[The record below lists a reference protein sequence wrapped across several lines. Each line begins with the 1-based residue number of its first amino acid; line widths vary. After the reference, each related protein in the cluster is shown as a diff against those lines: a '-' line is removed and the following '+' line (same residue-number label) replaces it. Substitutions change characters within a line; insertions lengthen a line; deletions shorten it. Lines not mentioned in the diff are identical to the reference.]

1 MKAYADQGHT
11 TSEGRS
17 ARWGAHASASVRES
31 GALQPSSRSH
41 TTTKGRHR
49 RYKVHSARATEEADS
64 GSPTPR
70 SSGIRGQRKRK
81 QLSWAEDSQIQTYT
95 YVEHMREFNARWNT
109 TTKSSEIIVSDNDSD
124 SVTSG
129 IESTMHKF
137 DHLAT
142 YGDSQDPRTYH
153 YDPKRYGSES
163 YDLLDKGFRENLT
176 ASPKKENSSL
186 LYPAASPIPKNEQS
200 AYTADSPV
208 LEIENH
214 IVDSAQEKPI
224 YDAAALLAT
233 NIELK
238 RRLKDSEDELASVK
252 AHVDELENKLH
263 LWKEI
268 FNRMGVISTSVAD
281 GSFEADKV
289 LDSLNRHLISEYRET
304 Q

>member
-1 MKAYADQGHT
+1 MSSRHSLGH
-11 TSEGRS
+11 SQSVSPSYRK
-17 ARWGAHASASVRES
+17 HAGYRPASS
-31 GALQPSSRSH
+31 SPYQPSSRSH
-41 TTTKGRHR
+41 TPMKGRHR

-81 QLSWAEDSQIQTYT
+81 ELSWAEDSQIQTYT
-95 YVEHMREFNARWNT
+95 YVEHMREFNTRWNT

-137 DHLAT
+137 DHLAN
-142 YGDSQDPRTYH
+142 GDSQDPRTYH

-186 LYPAASPIPKNEQS
+186 LYFAASPIPKNEQS

-214 IVDSAQEKPI
+214 IVDFAQEKPI
-224 YDAAALLAT
+224 YNAAALLAT

-238 RRLKDSEDELASVK
+238 CRLKDSEDELASAK

-289 LDSLNRHLISEYRET
+289 LDSLNRHLISKYRET

>member
-1 MKAYADQGHT
+1 
-11 TSEGRS
+11 
-17 ARWGAHASASVRES
+17 
-31 GALQPSSRSH
+31 
-41 TTTKGRHR
+41 
-49 RYKVHSARATEEADS
+49 
-64 GSPTPR
+64 
-70 SSGIRGQRKRK
+70 
-81 QLSWAEDSQIQTYT
+81 
-95 YVEHMREFNARWNT
+95 MREFNARWNT

>member
-1 MKAYADQGHT
+1 MSSWHSLGH
-11 TSEGRS
+11 SQSVSPSYRK
-17 ARWGAHASASVRES
+17 HAGYRPASS
-31 GALQPSSRSH
+31 SPYQPSSSSH
-41 TTTKGRHR
+41 TTRNGRR
-49 RYKVHSARATEEADS
+49 QWYKLHSARAREEADS

-81 QLSWAEDSQIQTYT
+81 ELSWAEDSQIQTYT

-109 TTKSSEIIVSDNDSD
+109 ATKSSKIIVSDNDLD

-129 IESTMHKF
+129 IESTTHKF
-137 DHLAT
+137 NHLAN
-142 YGDSQDPRTYH
+142 GDSQDPRTYC
-153 YDPKRYGSES
+153 YDPERYGSES

-176 ASPKKENSSL
+176 ASPKKENSLL
-186 LYPAASPIPKNEQS
+186 LYPASPVPKNKQS

-208 LEIENH
+208 LKIENP
-214 IVDSAQEKPI
+214 VVNSAQEKQA
-224 YDAAALLAT
+224 YNATALLAI
-233 NIELK
+233 N
-238 RRLKDSEDELASVK
+238 DSEDELASVK

-281 GSFEADKV
+281 GSFKADKV

>member
-1 MKAYADQGHT
+1 MSSRHSLGH
-11 TSEGRS
+11 SQSVSPSYRK
-17 ARWGAHASASVRES
+17 HAGYRPASS
-31 GALQPSSRSH
+31 SPYQPSFSSH
-41 TTTKGRHR
+41 TTRNGRR
-49 RYKVHSARATEEADS
+49 QRYKLHSARAREEADS

-81 QLSWAEDSQIQTYT
+81 ELSWAEDSQIQTYT

-109 TTKSSEIIVSDNDSD
+109 ATKSSEIIVSDNDSD

-129 IESTMHKF
+129 IESTTHKF
-137 DHLAT
+137 DHLAN
-142 YGDSQDPRTYH
+142 GDSQDPRTYR
-153 YDPKRYGSES
+153 YDPERYGSES

-176 ASPKKENSSL
+176 ASPKKENSLL
-186 LYPAASPIPKNEQS
+186 LYPASPVPKNEQS

-208 LEIENH
+208 LKIENP
-214 IVDSAQEKPI
+214 VVNSAQEKQA
-224 YDAAALLAT
+224 YNATALLAI
-233 NIELK
+233 NVELEH
-238 RRLKDSEDELASVK
+238 RVKDSKDELASVK

-281 GSFEADKV
+281 GSFKADKV

>member
-1 MKAYADQGHT
+1 MSFFAPNYDNVF
-11 TSEGRS
+11 S
-17 ARWGAHASASVRES
+17 AFSQSQSKPASSS
-31 GALQPSSRSH
+31 PYQPSSRSH

-70 SSGIRGQRKRK
+70 SSGIRGQRKCK
-81 QLSWAEDSQIQTYT
+81 ELSWAEDSQIQTYT
-95 YVEHMREFNARWNT
+95 YVEHMQEFNARWNT
-109 TTKSSEIIVSDNDSD
+109 TTKSSEIIVSGNDSD

-137 DHLAT
+137 DHLPN
-142 YGDSQDPRTYH
+142 GDSQDPRTYH

-200 AYTADSPV
+200 PYTADSPV

-214 IVDSAQEKPI
+214 I
-224 YDAAALLAT
+224 
-233 NIELK
+233 
-238 RRLKDSEDELASVK
+238 DSEDELASVK

-281 GSFEADKV
+281 GSFKADKV
-289 LDSLNRHLISEYRET
+289 LDSLNRHLISKYRET